1 MYLINYYLIKYSVT
15 QFIGQGRTF
24 KDFNNKMNKHKRK
37 AAAPRGRL
45 AHTKPQNKVQAGS
58 SLVWHCGHSL
68 TLTPPALG
76 PAPLVTH
83 TFLNKN
89 KKYYYWNIS
98 LK

>member
-45 AHTKPQNKVQAGS
+45 AHTKPQIKSRPVPLS
-58 SLVWHCGHSL
+58 SGTVF
-68 TLTPPALG
+68 
-76 PAPLVTH
+76 TH
-83 TFLNKN
+83 
-89 KKYYYWNIS
+89 
-98 LK
+98 